1 MERQVTVEEVRS
13 FLSASDRQ
21 FVKGGI
27 KVSRVRFK
35 RDEEGNCTD
44 ILLDYEQTVSET
56 GGKQRSGGFKMTK
69 HRLTPQTRTKTPQ
82 RVSNPQTRARD
93 NPQGKRQREERK
105 P

>member
-44 ILLDYEQTVSET
+44 KSPAKGLKPSDKGKGQPSGKKTERREKAVNANVLNFLTKSE
-56 GGKQRSGGFKMTK
+56 
-69 HRLTPQTRTKTPQ
+69 
-82 RVSNPQTRARD
+82 V
-93 NPQGKRQREERK
+93 K

>member
-27 KVSRVRFK
+27 RVSRVRFK

-56 GGKQRSGGFKMTK
+56 
-69 HRLTPQTRTKTPQ
+69 
-82 RVSNPQTRARD
+82 RARD

>member
-27 KVSRVRFK
+27 RVSRVRFK

-44 ILLDYEQTVSET
+44 KKPHKGS
-56 GGKQRSGGFKMTK
+56 
-69 HRLTPQTRTKTPQ
+69 LTLR
-82 RVSNPQTRARD
+82 
-93 NPQGKRQREERK
+93 QGQGTTLREKDREKRESRERK
-105 P
+105 CSELSTEIGS